1 MRREG
6 GALEVE
12 NNSALAVENETL
24 RVELENLRADNIRL
38 VEDRK
43 RILGVSGKAT
53 AKIVQLQFDKERL
66 IKENERLAIE
76 LESAKWEAKRVSDVN
91 DRLKYGDEEN
101 LYADEQV
108 AALRQ
113 ETSEYRV
120 ELPTDEKVMSP
131 WSLTAKLGANLRR
144 DAEEAA
150 FTKRF
155 DAQLAPV
162 RELFVRDAKLRETS
176 PASSPAPAPAK
187 PAPREAT
194 GVVVRVVDLDD
205 D

>member
-6 GALEVE
+6 VPEVKNNTLED
-12 NNSALAVENETL
+12 ENEML
-24 RVELENLRADNIRL
+24 RVESENLRAENTRL
-38 VEDRK
+38 KEDRT

-66 IKENERLAIE
+66 LKENKRLAIE

-91 DRLKYGDEEN
+91 DRLKYGDDEN

-108 AALRQ
+108 SALRQ

-131 WSLTAKLGANLRR
+131 WSLMAKVAASLPR

-150 FTKRF
+150 FEKRF
-155 DAQLAPV
+155 NAQLAPV

-187 PAPREAT
+187 PAPREAA
-194 GVVVRVVDLDD
+194 GVVIRVVDLDD